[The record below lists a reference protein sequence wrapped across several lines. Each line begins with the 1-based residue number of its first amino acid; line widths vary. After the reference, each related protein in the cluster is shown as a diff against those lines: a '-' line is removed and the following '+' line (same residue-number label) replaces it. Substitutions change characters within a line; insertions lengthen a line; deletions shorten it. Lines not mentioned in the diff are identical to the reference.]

1 MVIVVKNPSA
11 KAGDGGDADWI
22 PGWERSPG
30 GGHGNPLQ
38 FSCLENPHGQ
48 RSLADYR
55 LWYHKKSDMTEPLS
69 THTGWRYQTQGYT
82 STGFHQF
89 DFGGFFLFLPL
100 MKSFG
105 FEGENNNFSAV
116 TQSTFL

>member
-38 FSCLENPHGQ
+38 FSCLENSMDRGDQQVQSIGLHRVGHDSSDLAHTHK
-48 RSLADYR
+48 RSKAPFFHFIFPPDPVFNV
-55 LWYHKKSDMTEPLS
+55 HTKKDL
-69 THTGWRYQTQGYT
+69 
-82 STGFHQF
+82 
-89 DFGGFFLFLPL
+89 
-100 MKSFG
+100 
-105 FEGENNNFSAV
+105 
-116 TQSTFL
+116 